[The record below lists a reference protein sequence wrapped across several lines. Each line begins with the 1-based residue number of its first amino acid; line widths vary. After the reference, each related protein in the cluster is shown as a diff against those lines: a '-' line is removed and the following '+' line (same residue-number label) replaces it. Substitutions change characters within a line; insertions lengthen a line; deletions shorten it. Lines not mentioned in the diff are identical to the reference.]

1 MAGSLHNP
9 NYQLF
14 ASLLKGTRLNAGLTQ
29 TDVATRLGRPQSY
42 IAKIEGLERRID
54 MVEFIELARAMGKD
68 PLELLSD
75 YLSAVE
81 PSVR

>member
-14 ASLLKGTRLNAGLTQ
+14 ASLLKGARLNAGLTQ

-42 IAKIEGLERRID
+42 VAKIEGLERRID
-54 MVEFIELARAMGKD
+54 MVEFVELAR
-68 PLELLSD
+68 
-75 YLSAVE
+75 YLGGLH
-81 PSVR
+81 